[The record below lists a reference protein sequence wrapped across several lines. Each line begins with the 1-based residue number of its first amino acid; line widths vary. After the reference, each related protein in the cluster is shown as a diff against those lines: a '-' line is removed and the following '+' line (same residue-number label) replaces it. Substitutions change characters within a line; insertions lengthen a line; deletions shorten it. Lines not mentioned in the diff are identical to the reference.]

1 MKQTFVLDSS
11 CINSSIEVLTSEDF
25 PHLLGDTKKSLE
37 VSSIFNSINEIFI
50 FSDYINLTVKGN
62 AGRNLLCRRR
72 TAKRDSQLVGVG
84 GPAIPQI
91 LKQDTIMDRFQRT
104 AGPVLQKRLDHEIDA
119 VLKGVVK

>member
-1 MKQTFVLDSS
+1 MAKKLCHWSHGTPNVPIYKAVVKRGHGKVELRGENKPFIQKVRSGEDGEFVGL
-11 CINSSIEVLTSEDF
+11 F
-25 PHLLGDTKKSLE
+25 
-37 VSSIFNSINEIFI
+37 
-50 FSDYINLTVKGN
+50 
-62 AGRNLLCRRR
+62 RRR

-91 LKQDTIMDRFQRT
+91 LKQDKIMDKFQRT